1 MEIKLKLNEVVNI
14 NNTLSAIIDDS
25 NTKINILL
33 KFRLLGIM
41 NAIKSLIT
49 NFEIVKNEKIIE
61 FGKETKDGIYQ
72 ISKDD
77 KKSLAKFR
85 AEIEKVLDSEVSI
98 TVEPINPEEIIDKGL
113 KSEYLIGLYPILRQ
127 Y

>member
-25 NTKINILL
+25 KAKINILL

-41 NAIKSLIT
+41 NAIKPLIA
-49 NFEIVKNEKIIE
+49 NFEIVKNEKIME

-77 KKSLAKFR
+77 KKSMAKFR
-85 AEIEKVLDSEVSI
+85 AEIEKVLDSETSI

-113 KSEYLIGLYPILRQ
+113 KSEYLIGLYPIIRQ

>member
-113 KSEYLIGLYPILRQ
+113 KSEYLIGLYPIIRQ

>member
-85 AEIEKVLDSEVSI
+85 AEIEKVLDSAVSI

-113 KSEYLIGLYPILRQ
+113 KAEYLIGLYPIIRQ

>member
-25 NTKINILL
+25 KAKINILL

-41 NAIKSLIT
+41 NAIKPLIA
-49 NFEIVKNEKIIE
+49 NFEIVKNEKIME

-77 KKSLAKFR
+77 KKSMAKFR

-98 TVEPINPEEIIDKGL
+98 TVESINPEEIIDKGL
-113 KSEYLIGLYPILRQ
+113 KSEYLIGLYPIIRQ

>member
-113 KSEYLIGLYPILRQ
+113 KSEYLIGLYPIIRQ
-127 Y
+127 

>member
-14 NNTLSAIIDDS
+14 NNTLSTIIDDS
-25 NTKINILL
+25 KAKINILL

-41 NAIKSLIT
+41 NAIKPLIT
-49 NFEIVKNEKIIE
+49 NFEIVKNEKIME
-61 FGKETKDGIYQ
+61 FGKETKDGLYQ

-77 KKSLAKFR
+77 KKSMAKFR

-98 TVEPINPEEIIDKGL
+98 TVESINPEEIIDKGL
-113 KSEYLIGLYPILRQ
+113 KSEYLIGLYPIIRQ

>member
-25 NTKINILL
+25 DTKINILL

-113 KSEYLIGLYPILRQ
+113 KSEYLIGLYPIIRQ